1 MIIERDEKLKKSLMA
16 FSKVNMPQMKKTL
29 KIVTKDLKMNR
40 YIYLMLIPVLLY
52 FIIFRYVPMYG
63 VQIAFK
69 NYSFSKGFWGSSWV
83 GLQNFADFFSSI
95 YAWRVIRNTLLININ
110 LLVFSFPAPIILAL
124 LINEIKNK
132 YFKRITQTITYMPYF
147 ISLVV
152 VVGIMFDFF
161 SRNGL
166 VENILGYFGQK
177 ESMLFFLNPKW
188 FRMLYVGSSVWQE
201 AGWGSIIY
209 LAALSSINPELYEA
223 SRIDGAGRWKQT
235 WNITIPGI
243 MSIIVILLI
252 LRIGTMMDVGYEKI
266 ILMYNPLIRDTAD
279 VISTYV
285 YRRGIQDMSYSF
297 SAAVGLL
304 NSVINFTLLVIANTI
319 SRKVSENK
327 LW

>member
-1 MIIERDEKLKKSLMA
+1 MIGERHKKLKMLLKPVFEANMLQIGKA
-16 FSKVNMPQMKKTL
+16 F
-29 KIVTKDLKMNR
+29 KIVSRDLIKNR
-40 YIYLMLIPVLLY
+40 YIYLMLVPVLLY
-52 FIIFRYVPMYG
+52 FVIFRYVPMYG

-69 NYSFSKGFWGSSWV
+69 DYSFSKGFWGSSWI
-83 GLQNFADFFSSI
+83 GLKNFEDFFSSI

-110 LLVFSFPAPIILAL
+110 LLIFSFPAPIILAL

-132 YFKRITQTITYMPYF
+132 YFKRVTQTITYMPYF

-152 VVGIMFDFF
+152 VVGIMYDFF
-161 SRNGL
+161 SRDGL
-166 VENILGYFGQK
+166 VENILGFFGQK
-177 ESMLFFLNPKW
+177 EAMMFFINPKW

-223 SRIDGAGRWKQT
+223 SRIDGAGRWKQA
-235 WNITIPGI
+235 WHITIPGI
-243 MSIIVILLI
+243 MSVIVMLLI

-297 SAAVGLL
+297 SAAVGFL
-304 NSVINFTLLVIANTI
+304 NSVINLTLLVTANMI